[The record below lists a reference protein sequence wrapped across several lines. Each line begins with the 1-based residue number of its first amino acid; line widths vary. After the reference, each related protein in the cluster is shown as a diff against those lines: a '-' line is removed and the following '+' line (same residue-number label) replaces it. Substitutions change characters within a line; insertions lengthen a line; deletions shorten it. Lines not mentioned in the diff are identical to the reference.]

1 MKKLI
6 PSAAV
11 SLVALFPYST
21 SAEIRRDDFRVA
33 VEPGIELAVRE
44 VRDSALRADKPPV
57 IILHGARVP
66 GLASFDL
73 PVEGGSLAADLAR
86 NGHRVFV
93 IDARGYGGSSRPGE
107 DGGSDR
113 QPLTNSHEVV
123 RDLVA
128 VDAAVTGR
136 TGARQVA
143 LLGWATGGH

>member
-1 MKKLI
+1 M
-6 PSAAV
+6 
-11 SLVALFPYST
+11 
-21 SAEIRRDDFRVA
+21 
-33 VEPGIELAVRE
+33 
-44 VRDSALRADKPPV
+44 
-57 IILHGARVP
+57 P
-66 GLASFDL
+66 GLASFDF

-136 TGARQVA
+136 YRCAAGRAARLGDRRA
-143 LLGWATGGH
+143 LGGNVCRASSRPRQPPRTLQQPLRCDRRPSDAWLGR